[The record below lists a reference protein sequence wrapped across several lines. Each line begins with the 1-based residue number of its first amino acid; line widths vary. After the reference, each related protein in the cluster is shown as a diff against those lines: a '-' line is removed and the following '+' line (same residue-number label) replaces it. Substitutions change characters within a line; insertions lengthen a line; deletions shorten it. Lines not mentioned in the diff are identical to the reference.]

1 LEAHHAP
8 QAHPAEQVIPG
19 YNHRTA
25 PAILIEA
32 EVHRKGINPYNIRG
46 SYRGSAVDLINYGI
60 EVLRR
65 NEVPEEVL
73 TTIRDLIKQMYGI

>member
-1 LEAHHAP
+1 LKQRFTEKELTP
-8 QAHPAEQVIPG
+8 TISE
-19 YNHRTA
+19 
-25 PAILIEA
+25 
-32 EVHRKGINPYNIRG
+32 G
-46 SYRGSAVDLINYGI
+46 SYRGSAVDLINYYGI

>member
-1 LEAHHAP
+1 MEF
-8 QAHPAEQVIPG
+8 
-19 YNHRTA
+19 
-25 PAILIEA
+25 
-32 EVHRKGINPYNIRG
+32 
-46 SYRGSAVDLINYGI
+46 

>member
-1 LEAHHAP
+1 LKQRFTEKELTPTISEAHIA
-8 QAHPAEQVIPG
+8 ALLWISSTMEF
-19 YNHRTA
+19 
-25 PAILIEA
+25 
-32 EVHRKGINPYNIRG
+32 
-46 SYRGSAVDLINYGI
+46 